1 MVLLA
6 TLALVGSH
14 AVTATSSTTLQQSDT
29 TVAEATG
36 RRRAVPSRDVPGEGV
51 NGFQTGAASVGSPQE
66 RLLSSTNSSLTCR
79 QTGATGAEDSPSL
92 LRAQGSAAHLWVN
105 ISLQQR
111 REWRSAVRPCG
122 TNQDR
127 GDTSQRNRRL

>member
-29 TVAEATG
+29 TVAS

-66 RLLSSTNSSLTCR
+66 RLLSSTNSS
-79 QTGATGAEDSPSL
+79 
-92 LRAQGSAAHLWVN
+92 
-105 ISLQQR
+105 
-111 REWRSAVRPCG
+111 
-122 TNQDR
+122 
-127 GDTSQRNRRL
+127 